1 VEGDKDA
8 EEFDGHRQVSR
19 MDDAEDSRNVR
30 LEIGILD
37 GAADVVEA
45 GPFVAAVDSLDMGV
59 VLPVLALVR
68 ALVWCGEGAHSVAM
82 KTGVEVEG
90 HENNILGVV
99 VDKVDRDSWVLE
111 EQRNAVVVVQV
122 ENRMGEVDTDQ
133 EGTHVN
139 EEHIESSVVIAVD
152 SVHNHHRRNLGVEVV
167 GVADKVH
174 SEDDGDLNVA
184 ENTVNDLANKRAAL
198 ETFDTGL
205 TAVRV
210 PEYAK
215 LCVEDTAEVMDNAT
229 YNLNDVELDVAVM
242 DTEELDGL
250 MDVCVAE
257 VLEVVERIGEGS
269 AENCKV

>member
-1 VEGDKDA
+1 
-8 EEFDGHRQVSR
+8 

-37 GAADVVEA
+37 GAADVVEVD
-45 GPFVAAVDSLDMGV
+45 PFVAAVDSLDMGV

-68 ALVWCGEGAHSVAM
+68 GLVWCGDGAYSVVM

-90 HENNILGVV
+90 HEDNILEVV

-111 EQRNAVVVVQV
+111 EQRKAVVVQV
-122 ENRMGEVDTDQ
+122 ENHRGEVDTDQ
-133 EGTHVN
+133 EGTHVD

-174 SEDDGDLNVA
+174 SLNDGDLNVA

-229 YNLNDVELDVAVM
+229 YKLNAVELDDAVM
-242 DTEELDGL
+242 DTEELGGL
-250 MDVCVAE
+250 IDVCVAE

-269 AENCKV
+269 AENCKVVLGEEESSGNGGIE